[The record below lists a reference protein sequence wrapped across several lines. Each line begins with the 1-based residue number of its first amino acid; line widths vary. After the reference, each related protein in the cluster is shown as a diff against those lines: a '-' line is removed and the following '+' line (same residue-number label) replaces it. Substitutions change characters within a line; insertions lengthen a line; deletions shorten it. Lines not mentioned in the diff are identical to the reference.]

1 MYKHKANAFNSHATI
16 NLKKFIILKQSYK
29 TNKNKINNNNI
40 VYNAL
45 LHLPHHL

>member
-1 MYKHKANAFNSHATI
+1 MYKYKTNAFNFHATI

-40 VYNAL
+40 VYSAL